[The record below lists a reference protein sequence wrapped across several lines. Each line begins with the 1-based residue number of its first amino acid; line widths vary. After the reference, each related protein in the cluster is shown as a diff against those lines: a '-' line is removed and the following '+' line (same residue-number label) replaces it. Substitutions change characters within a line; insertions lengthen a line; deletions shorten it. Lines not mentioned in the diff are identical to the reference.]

1 MYKYF
6 YFSSTSN
13 TRFGVPTK
21 PVGIV
26 YVKFQNSKSLA
37 DPHISLST
45 SINTEG
51 GTDTYLIV
59 EWAPPFSP
67 AKPSKNVM
75 FTFPDTFTERP
86 WTSSQDE
93 TSLVFLKVPTMMEK
107 IDFAVP

>member
-1 MYKYF
+1 MHYFHIWRFNLLRSVKSLIWELGFITAITFIYHSSLLPSYLMYKYF

-59 EWAPPFSP
+59 E
-67 AKPSKNVM
+67 
-75 FTFPDTFTERP
+75 
-86 WTSSQDE
+86 
-93 TSLVFLKVPTMMEK
+93 
-107 IDFAVP
+107 